1 MNEFQLLTCSNL
13 QPSDIVETI
22 CVSSSSWHCNT
33 LYTCFFDWNCEHD
46 KQKECH
52 MKSKAGTEIINKNC
66 STKFMKRLCSILS
79 ISLLQR
85 KRNDE
90 TREQCCNQP
99 TIKHDQQQR
108 PHWFEHAYRMEENCL
123 PKKKKTLME
132 DWPAKW
138 KCSRNPPKKRCW
150 DQIVPDVGAFHLIAW
165 CDIIA
170 ATQNRK
176 KWIAIRPD
184 VSWEATTGS
193 ETLPYHR

>member
-52 MKSKAGTEIINKNC
+52 MKSKAGTEIIDKNC
-66 STKFMKRLCSILS
+66 STKFMKSLCSILS

-90 TREQCCNQP
+90 TREQRCNQP

-108 PHWFEHAYRMEENCL
+108 PHWFGHTYRMEENCL
-123 PKKKKTLME
+123 PKKKKHL
-132 DWPAKW
+132 W
-138 KCSRNPPKKRCW
+138 KT
-150 DQIVPDVGAFHLIAW
+150 DQ
-165 CDIIA
+165 
-170 ATQNRK
+170 Q
-176 KWIAIRPD
+176 
-184 VSWEATTGS
+184 TGS
-193 ETLPYHR
+193 ALEILRRNGIGTRLCQMWALSINFNRLV